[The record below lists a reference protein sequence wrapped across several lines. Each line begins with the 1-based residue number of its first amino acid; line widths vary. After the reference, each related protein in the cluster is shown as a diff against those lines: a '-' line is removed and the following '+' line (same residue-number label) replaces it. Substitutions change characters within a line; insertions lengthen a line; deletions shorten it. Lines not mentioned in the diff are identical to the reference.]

1 MPWINSHKWLSAA
14 ITLRCRHYKHE
25 RCAWIGVN
33 KWIYMMALINICLY
47 TIRMAF
53 IFIFYIT
60 SNEFLA
66 HFLAHPPRIYYG
78 NKWIIERFVMNT
90 HTHTRRTNI
99 SCAIKIIEI
108 VKWFNSNGF
117 WNWLVNLSLRATIR
131 RNPKLMDAFPFPDDS
146 VIFLSTTQQWVLS
159 WVLARTLTPTSTHSQ
174 YSFQLK
180 WPISSSWRASHKLL
194 FCLPPND

>member
-1 MPWINSHKWLSAA
+1 MI
-14 ITLRCRHYKHE
+14 
-25 RCAWIGVN
+25 
-33 KWIYMMALINICLY
+33 ALINICLY

-108 VKWFNSNGF
+108 VK
-117 WNWLVNLSLRATIR
+117 
-131 RNPKLMDAFPFPDDS
+131 
-146 VIFLSTTQQWVLS
+146 
-159 WVLARTLTPTSTHSQ
+159 
-174 YSFQLK
+174 
-180 WPISSSWRASHKLL
+180 
-194 FCLPPND
+194 